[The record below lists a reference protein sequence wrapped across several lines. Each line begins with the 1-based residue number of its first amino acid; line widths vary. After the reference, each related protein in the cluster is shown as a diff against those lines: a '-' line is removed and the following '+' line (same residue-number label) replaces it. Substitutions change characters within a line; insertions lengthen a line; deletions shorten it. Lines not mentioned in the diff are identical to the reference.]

1 MHDFQFVFNG
11 NSYDEYRCHKV
22 VLFLWKSFLRT
33 LVSSNTCKIDQFAFQ
48 ALFLDQIIIFQQR
61 IRLAFYVYIF
71 ITNIRSICGDNELD
85 TNLDTKMAIF
95 LYRTTW
101 KFKNLLMKQFWLCWS
116 IYQCDIL
123 SISFMLNKDS
133 D

>member
-1 MHDFQFVFNG
+1 MSQG
-11 NSYDEYRCHKV
+11 
-22 VLFLWKSFLRT
+22 SFISLKII
-33 LVSSNTCKIDQFAFQ
+33 SSNFSFHTCKIDQFAFQ
-48 ALFLDQIIIFQQR
+48 ALFLDQIIIFQHR

-101 KFKNLLMKQFWLCWS
+101 KFKNLLMKQF
-116 IYQCDIL
+116 
-123 SISFMLNKDS
+123 
-133 D
+133 